1 MKRVYL
7 GGPIHGIKDPYT
19 WRRNV
24 EEQLP
29 VGWEAVTPLQV
40 EANID
45 DANARLL
52 VETDLAAI
60 DNCHA
65 VLAHVDQASWGTA
78 MEIFYAF
85 TMGIPVIGW
94 HPMLRVVDMS
104 PWLRAHCTML
114 VSDFKSING
123 YLEKI

>member
-1 MKRVYL
+1 MKQVYL
-7 GGPIHGIKDPYT
+7 AGPIQGVKDPYT

-24 EEQLP
+24 ENQLP
-29 VGWEAVTPLQV
+29 KEWEAVTPLKV

-45 DANARLL
+45 DSDARLL
-52 VETDLAAI
+52 VETDLGAI

-65 VLAHVDQASWGTA
+65 VLALIDQPSWGTA

-85 TMGIPVIGW
+85 TMGTPVIGW
-94 HPMLRVVDMS
+94 HPVLRVVDMS
-104 PWLRAHCTML
+104 PWLRAHCSIL
-114 VSDFKSING
+114 ISDFKSINN